1 VLLGACSGLNTD
13 TPTPEPAE
21 PVLTQAAPTNA
32 PSSFTENYIPPYYL
46 ASYAAIVENSK
57 TENGLVIYSVMDKD
71 NWKPILELFHSH
83 YPWINV
89 TITGMEA
96 TEVFNRYLAETTEGA
111 HTADLLISS
120 DVIGWQ
126 DFIGKGEVLTYRS
139 QEELFLPA
147 WATRNIGLY
156 VISSDPLLIIYNR
169 GLISTPPR
177 SIAELAHMTVQD
189 PAGYQ
194 QQILTYD
201 AEIDTTGFAVNWF
214 WLNQLGETG
223 WSELANI
230 GDVSPTFTLDRNF
243 MVDSVG
249 MGTSKIGYF
258 VTSTV
263 ALRGLQTYPDLSY
276 TYISDGQP
284 LLLNYIAITQKS
296 ASQNS
301 AKLFVDFILS
311 QEGQVAV
318 SLGGL
323 TSYRPD
329 VAEIATNH
337 LNKVEQAVGTENLIF
352 LYIDPP
358 LADPEIRN
366 AFLERWKLALKK
378 ISPP

>member
-1 VLLGACSGLNTD
+1 V
-13 TPTPEPAE
+13 
-21 PVLTQAAPTNA
+21 
-32 PSSFTENYIPPYYL
+32 
-46 ASYAAIVENSK
+46 
-57 TENGLVIYSVMDKD
+57 
-71 NWKPILELFHSH
+71 
-83 YPWINV
+83 
-89 TITGMEA
+89 EA